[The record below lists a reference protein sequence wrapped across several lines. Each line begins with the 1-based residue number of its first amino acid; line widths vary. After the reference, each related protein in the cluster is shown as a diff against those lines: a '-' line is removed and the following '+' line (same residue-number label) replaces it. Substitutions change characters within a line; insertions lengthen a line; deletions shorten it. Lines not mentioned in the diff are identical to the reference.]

1 MKIVEIIAE
10 SDGGTITSAMV
21 GTVVSPNLAI
31 GDKKARTKYGKGGN
45 PNPPKAMQAKNKD
58 GTAKNALDMKTS
70 IFGGSPLKR

>member
-10 SDGGTITSAMV
+10 SDAGTTTSAMM

-31 GDKKARTKYGKGGN
+31 GDKKARKKYGKGGN
-45 PNPPKAMQAKNKD
+45 PTPPKAMQAKNKD